1 MKDETCGLSI
11 KGFAGLE
18 SKMYTFITEVS
29 HESKEA
35 KGVNKN
41 VVDGKIKYED
51 YKNALIS
58 KSYMRHERNNE
69 KIIILDRVELINL
82 LYLLFMTKKIYN

>member
-41 VVDGKIKYED
+41 VVDGKLKYED

-58 KSYMRHERNNE
+58 KSYMRQERNNE

>member
-11 KGFAGLE
+11 KVFAGLE

-41 VVDGKIKYED
+41 VVDGKLKYED

>member
-41 VVDGKIKYED
+41 VVDGKLKYED

-82 LYLLFMTKKIYN
+82 LYLLFMTKNIYN

>member
-41 VVDGKIKYED
+41 VVDGKLKYED
-51 YKNALIS
+51 YKNALIR
-58 KSYMRHERNNE
+58 KSYMRQERNNE

>member
-41 VVDGKIKYED
+41 VVDGKLKYED

-58 KSYMRHERNNE
+58 KSYMRHERNKE

>member
-35 KGVNKN
+35 KDVNKN
-41 VVDGKIKYED
+41 VVDGKLKYED

>member
-35 KGVNKN
+35 KGINKN
-41 VVDGKIKYED
+41 VVDGKLKYED

>member
-41 VVDGKIKYED
+41 VVDGKLKYED

-82 LYLLFMTKKIYN
+82 LYLLFMTKRIYN

>member
-18 SKMYTFITEVS
+18 SKMYTLITEVS

-41 VVDGKIKYED
+41 VVDGKLKYED

>member
-41 VVDGKIKYED
+41 VVDGKLKYED
-51 YKNALIS
+51 YKNVLIS
-58 KSYMRHERNNE
+58 KSYMRRERNNE

>member
-41 VVDGKIKYED
+41 VVDGKLKYED

>member
-41 VVDGKIKYED
+41 VVDGKLKYED
-51 YKNALIS
+51 YKNVLIS

-82 LYLLFMTKKIYN
+82 LYLLFMTKRIYN

>member
-41 VVDGKIKYED
+41 VVDGKLKYED
-51 YKNALIS
+51 YKNVLIS

>member
-41 VVDGKIKYED
+41 VVDGKLKYED

-58 KSYMRHERNNE
+58 KSYVRHERNNE